1 MAILGGHDIERGLMR
16 KDAERNRER
25 LVVAASEMMRAEGGD
40 VPMELIA
47 ERAGVTRPTL
57 YRNFPDRQAMY
68 EAVLERDLEHLAAVV
83 ASEDEPLA
91 FLRHTAEMMRVY
103 DKFLASLVD
112 MPDYDAAKN
121 QRRMAL
127 ILAGPLAHAQ
137 ERGVLHVDLKPED
150 VLVACRML
158 ASHWKLDDE
167 ADFQHVFERRFAL
180 LARGLLADSKADARR
195 GSRSADATSTIAEAH
210 SGDRT

>member
-1 MAILGGHDIERGLMR
+1 MR

-68 EAVLERDLEHLAAVV
+68 EAVLERDLDHLAADV
-83 ASEDEPLA
+83 AADDDPLA
-91 FLRHTAEMMRVY
+91 FLRRTAEMMRVY

-127 ILAGPLAHAQ
+127 ILASPLADAQ
-137 ERGVLHVDLKPED
+137 RRGVLHSDLTPED

-167 ADFQHVFERRFAL
+167 ADFERVFERRFAL
-180 LARGLLADSKADARR
+180 LARGLLANPKADARR
-195 GSRSADATSTIAEAH
+195 SSRPGDATSTRAEAH
-210 SGDRT
+210 KEDRT

>member
-1 MAILGGHDIERGLMR
+1 MR

-25 LVVAASEMMRAEGGD
+25 LVAAASEMMRAQGGD
-40 VPMELIA
+40 TPMEIIA

-57 YRNFPDRQAMY
+57 YRNFSDRQAMY
-68 EAVLERDLEHLAAVV
+68 EAVLERDLEHLALAVADV
-83 ASEDEPLA
+83 GDPLS

-103 DKFLASLVD
+103 DRFLASLVE

-121 QRRMAL
+121 QRRMAS
-127 ILAGPLAHAQ
+127 ILAAPLAEAQ
-137 ERGVLHVDLKPED
+137 QRGVLHADLTPED

-167 ADFQHVFERRFAL
+167 VDFERVFERRFAL
-180 LARGLLADSKADARR
+180 LARGLLVNREDGTERDSDWEGDPFRR
-195 GSRSADATSTIAEAH
+195 IRGA
-210 SGDRT
+210 

>member
-1 MAILGGHDIERGLMR
+1 MR

-25 LVVAASEMMRAEGGD
+25 LVAAASEIMRAEGGD

-47 ERAGVTRPTL
+47 ARAGVTRPTL

-68 EAVLERDLEHLAAVV
+68 EAVLERDLDHLAAAV
-83 ASEDEPLA
+83 AAGDDPLA
-91 FLRHTAEMMRVY
+91 FIRRTAEMMRVY

-121 QRRMAL
+121 QSRMASV
-127 ILAGPLAHAQ
+127 LAGPLTTAQ
-137 ERGVLHVDLKPED
+137 RRGVLHLDLTPED

-167 ADFQHVFERRFAL
+167 ADFERVFERRFAL
-180 LARGLLADSKADARR
+180 LARGLLADRKLGA
-195 GSRSADATSTIAEAH
+195 
-210 SGDRT
+210 

>member
-1 MAILGGHDIERGLMR
+1 MR

-68 EAVLERDLEHLAAVV
+68 EAVLERDLSLLAGAV
-83 ASEDEPLA
+83 AADDDPLA

-103 DKFLASLVD
+103 DKFLARLVD
-112 MPDYDAAKN
+112 MADYDAAKN
-121 QRRMAL
+121 QRRMAS
-127 ILAGPLAHAQ
+127 ILAGPLIEAQ
-137 ERGVLHVDLKPED
+137 RGGVLDDGLTPED

-167 ADFQHVFERRFAL
+167 ADFERVFERRFAL
-180 LARGLLADSKADARR
+180 LARGLLAEPKAGGVRVIR
-195 GSRSADATSTIAEAH
+195 HEGTPPYVAEACG
-210 SGDRT
+210 GDRE

>member
-1 MAILGGHDIERGLMR
+1 MR

-25 LVVAASEMMRAEGGD
+25 LVAAASEMMRAEGGD

-57 YRNFPDRQAMY
+57 YRNFPDRQAIY
-68 EAVLERDLEHLAAVV
+68 EAVLERDLDHLAATV
-83 ASEDEPLA
+83 AAEDDPLA

-103 DKFLASLVD
+103 DRFLASLVD
-112 MPDYDAAKN
+112 MPDYDAATN

-127 ILAGPLAHAQ
+127 ILAGPLTHAQ
-137 ERGVLHVDLKPED
+137 SRGVLNEDLTPED
-150 VLVACRML
+150 ILIACRML

-167 ADFQHVFERRFAL
+167 ADFERVYERRFAL
-180 LARGLLADSKADARR
+180 LARGLLADRKLSTEH
-195 GSRSADATSTIAEAH
+195 GSRSNAPTNAEAH
-210 SGDRT
+210 RGDRT